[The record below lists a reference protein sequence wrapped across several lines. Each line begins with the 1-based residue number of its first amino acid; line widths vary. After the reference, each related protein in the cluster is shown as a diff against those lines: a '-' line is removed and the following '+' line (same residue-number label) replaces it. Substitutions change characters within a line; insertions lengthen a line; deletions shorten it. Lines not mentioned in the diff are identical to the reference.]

1 MKALLSDYLMNHDNK
16 LPLTNDND
24 VDFEKILDHAK
35 SFYQEIITFFNI
47 PIRSKTD
54 NDPDKL
60 LFQK

>member
-1 MKALLSDYLMNHDNK
+1 MKVLLSDYLMNHDNK

-24 VDFEKILDHAK
+24 VDFEKNFDHAK
-35 SFYQEIITFFNI
+35 FYQELRTFF
-47 PIRSKTD
+47 